1 MKIDVGLPGRIDL
14 SAILK
19 PFLSF
24 RLVRNLSLGFP
35 TEQEGFQTSWNDKMG
50 KVAEQEGFQTDPR
63 QGGDKSWNDK
73 MGKVAA
79 GFPPR
84 RIAWGDSLRV

>member
-1 MKIDVGLPGRIDL
+1 MTEMEIDIVFVIAACPPQADE

-35 TEQEGFQTSWNDKMG
+35 TE
-50 KVAEQEGFQTDPR
+50 
-63 QGGDKSWNDK
+63 
-73 MGKVAA
+73 
-79 GFPPR
+79 
-84 RIAWGDSLRV
+84 